1 MLGTYRTRRY
11 PDDPLTGAPRDVC
24 CNQPHGCD
32 SFRDGECWYFAATD
46 AAQRGAS
53 GRHKAGGSL
62 RVAEQPVFSGATG
75 RIERSEEHTSELQ
88 SLMRTSYAVFCLKKI
103 HKRAQ
108 NTTPSTRFTQDT
120 TC

>member
-11 PDDPLTGAPRDVC
+11 PDDPLTGAPRNVC

-46 AAQRGAS
+46 AGQCGVS

-62 RVAEQPVFSGATG
+62 RVAAQPVFSGATG
-75 RIERSEEHTSELQ
+75 RLEALIKDSDVGFARSEERRVGKEC
-88 SLMRTSYAVFCLKKI
+88 V
-103 HKRAQ
+103 
-108 NTTPSTRFTQDT
+108 STFRSWVEPVQ
-120 TC
+120 